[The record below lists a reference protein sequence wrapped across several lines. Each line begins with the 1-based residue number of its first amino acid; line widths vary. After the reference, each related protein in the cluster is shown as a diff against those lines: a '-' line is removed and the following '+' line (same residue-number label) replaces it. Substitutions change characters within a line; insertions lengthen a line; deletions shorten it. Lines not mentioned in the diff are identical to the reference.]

1 MFRTTGQLAALEV
14 LASLQGYNMLYIEV
28 KKLNE
33 NATVP
38 TKAYESDAGWDLYAS
53 ENAVVKAGDRAVIKT
68 GISMSIP
75 EGWAGLI
82 WPRSGLSVKKGI
94 DVLAGVI
101 DSSYRGEI
109 MVCLYNTS
117 NKYSDIS
124 EEYSSNDLYIEAGD
138 RIAQI
143 LFQQVPES
151 RMIEVESLEETE
163 RNSGGFGSSGR

>member
-82 WPRSGLSVKKGI
+82 WPRSGLSVK
-94 DVLAGVI
+94 
-101 DSSYRGEI
+101 
-109 MVCLYNTS
+109 
-117 NKYSDIS
+117 
-124 EEYSSNDLYIEAGD
+124 
-138 RIAQI
+138 
-143 LFQQVPES
+143 FQKAEC
-151 RMIEVESLEETE
+151 
-163 RNSGGFGSSGR
+163 